1 MVEVIVL
8 FLKTANQF
16 VNFNKRNEI
25 SYSNIEQITRF
36 FSKVC
41 PKIEEFS
48 ELPNEFEEQLLDY

>member
-36 FSKVC
+36 FSNVS

-48 ELPNEFEEQLLDY
+48 ELPNEFEEQFLDY

>member
-36 FSKVC
+36 FSNVS
-41 PKIEEFS
+41 PKIEEFL
-48 ELPNEFEEQLLDY
+48 ELPNEFEEQFLDY